1 MKLITSSSPHIRSG
15 ETTRR
20 LMGTVLLALLPTLA
34 AGVWFFGLR
43 ALLLTLVSVASCV
56 ASEWAFRAVTKS
68 PGSIADGSAAVTGLL
83 LALTL
88 PATAPYWLAA
98 VGGVFAIV
106 VVKGLSGGLGQNIFN
121 PALAARAFL
130 MLLWPAWLVRYAP
143 AGAELPLFGSTAD
156 VVSAA
161 TPLHDMVMPALPAA
175 SPADMLLGNIGG
187 CIGEVSALAL
197 LIGGAI
203 LLGRKVISW
212 RIPAAYLGTVAFL
225 TLVFYKGEDPVA
237 WMLYSLLGGGVMLG
251 ALFMATDYATSP
263 ALPAAQLVYGVGCGA
278 LTVLFRYFGLYPEG
292 VTYAILLM
300 NACAW
305 ALDKALPRC
314 ERRKGRMNVKAL
326 IKPVAVL
333 AAVFVLLLALSA
345 GLAPTAA
352 ENAAAEQARLFDTLL
367 PGGAPFTEEAYNG
380 EDTAIAAVHR
390 GSTGYIVETVTAGYA
405 GDITML
411 VAVDFDGAVVG
422 AVVREM
428 EETFGLGAEALSDAG
443 FLSQLI
449 WSRGELAVGD
459 NVDALTGAT
468 VTSKAVVKA
477 VNSASAFVTGADV
490 SSSATEWGG

>member
-56 ASEWAFRAVTKS
+56 ASERAFRAVTKS

-161 TPLHDMVMPALPAA
+161 T
-175 SPADMLLGNIGG
+175 PADMLLGNIGG

-305 ALDKALPRC
+305 ALDKALP
-314 ERRKGRMNVKAL
+314 
-326 IKPVAVL
+326 PVR
-333 AAVFVLLLALSA
+333 F
-345 GLAPTAA
+345 
-352 ENAAAEQARLFDTLL
+352 
-367 PGGAPFTEEAYNG
+367 
-380 EDTAIAAVHR
+380 
-390 GSTGYIVETVTAGYA
+390 
-405 GDITML
+405 
-411 VAVDFDGAVVG
+411 GAVRG
-422 AVVREM
+422 
-428 EETFGLGAEALSDAG
+428 GKAG
-443 FLSQLI
+443 
-449 WSRGELAVGD
+449 
-459 NVDALTGAT
+459 
-468 VTSKAVVKA
+468 
-477 VNSASAFVTGADV
+477 
-490 SSSATEWGG
+490 